1 MKTTLC
7 CSFLQAAVCSVLFA
21 GCATPP
27 TGVESKLFR
36 IETNYVDLVET
47 RTNLVYLT
55 NTVTAVETRTNT
67 LGEVQPVFV
76 TNYVSVPVPVVTL
89 VTSTVPA
96 YAYTQGTN
104 SAAAVQTAA
113 AIGNLVAP
121 GIGGQIAG
129 AVAGLFFSG
138 WCWLR
143 SSRATKVAQNSAQVI
158 EAAREVL
165 KSLPN
170 GKAYDS
176 ELVSWMQQHQAESG
190 VLNSV
195 LELLEKNVSNRD
207 AKYTAEQIR
216 TAVAALQK
224 TA

>member
-1 MKTTLC
+1 MKKTLC
-7 CSFLQAAVCSVLFA
+7 CSVLLAALCSLFA

-27 TGVESKLFR
+27 SRLESDLFVVR
-36 IETNYVDLVET
+36 TNYIDQ
-47 RTNLVYLT
+47 
-55 NTVTAVETRTNT
+55 VETRTNT
-67 LGEVQPVFV
+67 VYVTNQVAAWHYETNTVGQVQTVFA

-104 SAAAVQTAA
+104 TAAAVQTAA

-121 GIGGQIAG
+121 GLGGQIAG
-129 AVAGLFFSG
+129 AIAGLLFTG
-138 WCWLR
+138 WCWFR

-176 ELVSWMQQHQAESG
+176 ELVAWMQQHQAEAG
-190 VLNSV
+190 VLENV
-195 LELLEKNVSNRD
+195 LGILDRNVSNAD

-216 TAVAALQK
+216 AAVAAIR
-224 TA
+224 TAS